1 MWFHT
6 LCWIPTLSAEQILAQ
21 KNGMDPK
28 QYAYPVDGLIFE
40 QEDME
45 YGASL
50 GATGHH
56 EHRLIAFKWEN
67 ELFETT
73 FRGLELAVTRTGMV
87 SLTGVFDDVV
97 IDGTTVNHP
106 TCTM

>member
-1 MWFHT
+1 
-6 LCWIPTLSAEQILAQ
+6 
-21 KNGMDPK
+21 
-28 QYAYPVDGLIFE
+28 
-40 QEDME
+40 ME

-56 EHRLIAFKWEN
+56 VHRLIAFKWEN

-87 SLTGVFDDVV
+87 SLTGRL
-97 IDGTTVNHP
+97 
-106 TCTM
+106 